1 MQEVEAIA
9 HMDSEHGQHGQD
21 THSSIQH
28 SDAHGQHQN
37 SELDHNGSEID
48 NEFDGAPISSRGS
61 TKATGEEDTM
71 SLASRIPRPFVGR
84 NMWDNDDEEE
94 KDENGQKVLT
104 NKFLREMIKKEPRKY
119 YRTAHL
125 NDKLYLHYKGFPYIK
140 NLEQFTE
147 LKCLYF
153 EGNGLRSLRGL
164 EQNIEL
170 RSLYV
175 QENCIEVIEGLDS
188 LKELRVLNLNENMI
202 RKVTGLAGIERLETL
217 YLKNN
222 RLGQDRC
229 GDVESLRGLLERPT
243 ITCLDLQSNYLRDPA
258 ILEEVIYKMP
268 NLRVLY
274 LMNNEVVK

>member
-1 MQEVEAIA
+1 MQQVEVIA
-9 HMDSEHGQHGQD
+9 QVDSEHGQHGHD

-28 SDAHGQHQN
+28 SDSHSQHQN
-37 SELDHNGSEID
+37 SDMDHDGSEID
-48 NEFDGAPISSRGS
+48 TEYENAPISSRGS
-61 TKATGEEDTM
+61 TRATGEEDTM
-71 SLASRIPRPFVGR
+71 SLVSRVPRPFVGR
-84 NMWDNDDEEE
+84 SMWDNQDDEEE

-104 NKFLREMIKKEPRKY
+104 NKYLREMIKNEPRKY
-119 YRTAHL
+119 YRTPHL
-125 NDKLYLHYKGFPYIK
+125 NVKLYLHYKGFPYIK

-175 QENCIEVIEGLDS
+175 QENCVEEIEGLET
-188 LKELRVLNLNENMI
+188 LKELRVLNLNENMV
-202 RKVTGLAGIERLETL
+202 RKVTGLAGIERLDTL

-229 GDVESLRGLLERPT
+229 GDVESLKGLLERPT
-243 ITCLDLQSNYLRDPA
+243 ITCLD
-258 ILEEVIYKMP
+258 I
-268 NLRVLY
+268 
-274 LMNNEVVK
+274 